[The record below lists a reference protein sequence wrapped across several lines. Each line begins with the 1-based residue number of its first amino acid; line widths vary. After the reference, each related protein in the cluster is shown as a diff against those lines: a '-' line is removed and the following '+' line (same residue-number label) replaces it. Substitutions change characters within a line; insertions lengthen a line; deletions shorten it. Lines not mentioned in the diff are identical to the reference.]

1 VRGRESLKGKG
12 GGREERERKG
22 VEGEKEMGVGVGR
35 ELSRGAGGRVGWRG
49 RGRGGER
56 ERERERACISVCICP
71 FAAVH
76 PLWGPRRQ
84 EEKGKQPI
92 RLVFASAICTSVE
105 PSTWMRESEV
115 GDGGVLRMEC
125 KRLLSLATCFS

>member
-1 VRGRESLKGKG
+1 RAGCSGRKLVCPSES
-12 GGREERERKG
+12 
-22 VEGEKEMGVGVGR
+22 
-35 ELSRGAGGRVGWRG
+35 
-49 RGRGGER
+49 
-56 ERERERACISVCICP
+56 RAAQLHITSP
-71 FAAVH
+71 AVH